1 MVVYMVAAEAVIA
14 LTLGA
19 VAELKL
25 RMVNVRPAADRALMR
40 IELVLLLTPDA
51 RGLLTE
57 VDGVFAGTARQ

>member
-25 RMVNVRPAADRALMR
+25 RMVDVRPAADGAFMR
-40 IELVLLLTPDA
+40 IELVLLLAADA
-51 RGLLTE
+51 RGFLTE
-57 VDGVFAGTARQ
+57 VDGVFARAARQ

>member
-19 VAELKL
+19 VAEFKL
-25 RMVNVRPAADRALMR
+25 RMVDVRPAADRALIR
-40 IELVLLLTPDA
+40 IELVLLLAPDA

-57 VDGVFAGTARQ
+57 VDGILDRKSVV